1 MEPFTYINNTIL
13 APTSSAPVMVHEWLY
28 RYQQKIFPSWINVR
42 VEADTTLKKS
52 RAIVKLFDTT
62 TKLRLTRCID
72 FFVKPAV
79 INTDV
84 FIELE
89 LIKIARE
96 FEELSDQME
105 DMLPTTIKK
114 VIFKNPATIV
124 FWTDGTKTVVKANN
138 EPYDKEKGLAMAYVK
153 KHMGNRGNYYNQ
165 IKKWVENEE
174 E

>member
-1 MEPFTYINNTIL
+1 MEPFMYFE
-13 APTSSAPVMVHEWLY
+13 PTPSACTMVDECLY
-28 RYQQKIFPSWINVR
+28 KYQSNIFPSWIAVR
-42 VEADTTLKKS
+42 VEADRLLKS
-52 RAIVKLFDTT
+52 RAIVKLYDTT
-62 TKLRLTRCID
+62 KKLRLTRCID
-72 FFVKPAV
+72 LFTKPAL

-84 FIELE
+84 FIERALRE
-89 LIKIARE
+89 IARE
-96 FEELSDQME
+96 FEKLSAQTE
-105 DMLPTTIKK
+105 DMPTIKK

-153 KHMGNRGNYYNQ
+153 KHMGNRGNYYNH

>member
-1 MEPFTYINNTIL
+1 MEPFMYFE
-13 APTSSAPVMVHEWLY
+13 PTPSACVMVNEWLY

-42 VEADTTLKKS
+42 VEADTILKS
-52 RAIVKLFDTT
+52 RAIVKLYDTT

-72 FFVKPAV
+72 FFAKPAV

-84 FIELE
+84 FIERK
-89 LIKIARE
+89 LIEIARE

-105 DMLPTTIKK
+105 DMPTIKK

-124 FWTDGTKTVVKANN
+124 FWADGTKTVVKANN